1 MIRVQVPAPSC
12 DQRFIDCCNLGPILF
27 FLLLLLLLL
36 LFFYF
41 CVFVFLYYVHS
52 IALENGVVL
61 DYNSC

>member
-12 DQRFIDCCNLGPILF
+12 DQRFIDYCNLGPILF
-27 FLLLLLLLL
+27 IYFIIIIII
-36 LFFYF
+36 FF